1 VILTDTGQP
10 CKQTAAR
17 GRVSKKKLF
26 NGREDGGVLMQDV
39 EIDERNVNGLARAP
53 TRKWE
58 GATAATSRHMETSN
72 MAV

>member
-1 VILTDTGQP
+1 
-10 CKQTAAR
+10 
-17 GRVSKKKLF
+17 
-26 NGREDGGVLMQDV
+26 MQDV